1 MHSNEV
7 GTATRKS
14 SCDLEN
20 QFVIVGISPANKRSP
35 PGNARDAVWETLVI
49 CFSFLCHI
57 IDFTCA
63 CLESS
68 KYYRPKAPP
77 TALCSGHILRGQV
90 HFSFVTWFSCRKCCW
105 NELISKILR
114 HTQTNTHTWIY
125 ELGKASCIGQ
135 KFRLFGFW
143 LNVVDTLPLP
153 SSAHT
158 VVINWLQ
165 GRQRQ
170 EERGERDLLW
180 PCCFCRLIL
189 FIDKPFAGCSFDIIS
204 VHTGPANVCAHYTHI
219 QTYINKC
226 KYIYIWIYMNANI
239 CCISALNENGSL
251 GQVIPTR

>member
-35 PGNARDAVWETLVI
+35 PGNARDGVWETLVI

-77 TALCSGHILRGQV
+77 TAQLLWPHPAWAS
-90 HFSFVTWFSCRKCCW
+90 SFFIPNMAGNVVEMSWFPKYFDT
-105 NELISKILR
+105 
-114 HTQTNTHTWIY
+114 HTHTWIY
-125 ELGKASCIGQ
+125 KLGKASCIGQ

-165 GRQRQ
+165 GRQAEWRRR
-170 EERGERDLLW
+170 EEGDLL
-180 PCCFCRLIL
+180 
-189 FIDKPFAGCSFDIIS
+189 
-204 VHTGPANVCAHYTHI
+204 
-219 QTYINKC
+219 
-226 KYIYIWIYMNANI
+226 
-239 CCISALNENGSL
+239 
-251 GQVIPTR
+251 